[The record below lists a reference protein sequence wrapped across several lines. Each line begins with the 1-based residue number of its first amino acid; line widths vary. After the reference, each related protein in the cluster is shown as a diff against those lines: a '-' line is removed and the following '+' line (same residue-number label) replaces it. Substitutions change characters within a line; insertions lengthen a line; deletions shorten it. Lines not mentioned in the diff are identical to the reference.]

1 MRKFIAVCGFLYCE
15 NLYADYTGSLPNN
28 ITLQNNE
35 NQMHKLTSIC
45 GNQYCYAGLPSAFNP
60 NAYNFSYTTSS
71 GTSSLTIQSVTPQ
84 NNINQTQSIFY
95 MGKLSVGANSSLTLK
110 EFHTISIQSG
120 IALQS
125 GATLDMIMQKGSKI
139 NASEF
144 GPSSKIILSHNADIY
159 LSSGATLNVRNMDFF
174 ILDSIA
180 SIQNGA
186 TMDIES
192 NTIRIQNALRNYG
205 TLKLQG
211 NVWNVGQSKTGI
223 NLATSSFINTEGNV
237 TIQGDFYNGGEPTAD
252 KNQNSW
258 WQNDAPS
265 PGGGDL
271 ISYGGYIHIIGKLT
285 NQQGKE
291 NINTQNSSLQ
301 IYGGTVKVD
310 KGMINDS
317 SSTLL
322 FGVYKGQMGKLDGDL
337 TNNGRVVIDT
347 TGVSM
352 GTHDLIT
359 GTIKGDTNFD
369 IIFKNGANEFIDANM
384 QNGTLHIEADS
395 VKINAF
401 KSTLSHNEASIINA
415 LDSQING
422 IYTYG
427 GSTFLRNVSYNTE
440 YGLKKSFINMP
451 LAILDSMQASFV
463 QFSDTKKLNLAIFGG
478 GIIADGASGGMG
490 GIQAFY
496 STGINSHLLSA
507 HFVYGY
513 GSTHQLSDVYVG
525 TLQSSALGFTL
536 MDRILLGAVSMDI
549 GLRGTFGFFTMQD
562 MLTFSNVSMKLLG
575 NFNVYNLQSD
585 IMLNYPII
593 MKDFTITPAIGLRQS
608 AIINSAYKNASSMQI
623 QNNGY
628 INHITS
634 LVLGLNAEYRLDFGS
649 IFANMIYDQ
658 ILYNPIKSFTIA
670 LNNQNITLDTIPLR
684 YGIHVNSGA
693 NWQINSNKQI
703 SLQAFYKMSKSLSH
717 IIGLQADFR
726 YQF

>member
-1 MRKFIAVCGFLYCE
+1 ML
-15 NLYADYTGSLPNN
+15 
-28 ITLQNNE
+28 LQ
-35 NQMHKLTSIC
+35 
-45 GNQYCYAGLPSAFNP
+45 A
-60 NAYNFSYTTSS
+60 
-71 GTSSLTIQSVTPQ
+71 
-84 NNINQTQSIFY
+84 
-95 MGKLSVGANSSLTLK
+95 LS
-110 EFHTISIQSG
+110 
-120 IALQS
+120 
-125 GATLDMIMQKGSKI
+125 
-139 NASEF
+139 
-144 GPSSKIILSHNADIY
+144 
-159 LSSGATLNVRNMDFF
+159 
-174 ILDSIA
+174 
-180 SIQNGA
+180 
-186 TMDIES
+186 
-192 NTIRIQNALRNYG
+192 
-205 TLKLQG
+205 
-211 NVWNVGQSKTGI
+211 
-223 NLATSSFINTEGNV
+223 
-237 TIQGDFYNGGEPTAD
+237 IQGDFYNGGEPTAD

-271 ISYGGYIHIIGKLT
+271 ITYGGYIHITGKLT

-291 NINTQNSSLQ
+291 NINTQNSSVQ
-301 IYGGTVKVD
+301 IYGSTVKVD

-322 FGVYKGQMGKLDGDL
+322 FGVYKGQMGKLEGDL

-347 TGVSM
+347 TGVGM
-352 GTHDLIT
+352 GTHNLIT

-369 IIFKNGANEFIDANM
+369 IIFKNGANEFIGANI
-384 QNGTLHIEADS
+384 QNGTLHIEEDS
-395 VKINAF
+395 TKINAF
-401 KSTLSHNEASIINA
+401 KSTLSNNEASIINA

-451 LAILDSMQASFV
+451 LAILDSIQTSFM
-463 QFSDTKKLNLAIFGG
+463 QFSDTQKLNLAIFGG

-513 GSTHQLSDVYVG
+513 GSTQQLSDVYSG
-525 TLQSSALGFTL
+525 TLQSNALGFTL
-536 MDRILLGAVSMDI
+536 MDRILFGVVSMDI

-562 MLTFSNVSMKLLG
+562 MLTFSNVSMNLGG
-575 NFNVYNLQSD
+575 NFNVYNLQAD

-593 MKDFTITPAIGLRQS
+593 MQDFTITPAIGLRQS
-608 AIINSAYKNASSMQI
+608 AIINGAYKNASSMQI

-628 INHITS
+628 TNHITS
-634 LVLGLNAEYRLDFGS
+634 LVLGLNAEYGLNFGS

-658 ILYNPIKSFTIA
+658 ILYNSIKSFAIA
-670 LNNQNITLDTIPLR
+670 LNNQNITLDTIPLT
-684 YGIHVNSGA
+684 YSINVNSGA